1 MKNEAVPS
9 RPFEMPAFTAL
20 NALIIFLAF
29 AAVAYLLFEIH
40 TMSGAVTHTNA
51 QIENTN
57 AQLERT
63 NEQLQSTNQ
72 KLDLS
77 NRKLDLMNL
86 KLGS

>member
-1 MKNEAVPS
+1 MKNDAVS
-9 RPFEMPAFTAL
+9 GPFEIPALTVL
-20 NALIIFLAF
+20 NSLIIFLAF

-40 TMSGAVTHTNA
+40 TMRVAVA
-51 QIENTN
+51 QTE

-63 NEQLQSTNQ
+63 NAQLEHANAQLQSTNQ
-72 KLDLS
+72 KIDLS